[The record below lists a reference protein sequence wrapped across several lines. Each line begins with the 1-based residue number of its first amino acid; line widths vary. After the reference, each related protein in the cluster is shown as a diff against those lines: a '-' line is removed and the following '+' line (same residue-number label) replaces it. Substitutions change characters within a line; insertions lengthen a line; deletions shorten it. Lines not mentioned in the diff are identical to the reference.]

1 MDNEF
6 QQVKIKDSNDR
17 YNVTIFTTSIR
28 GGKAFATKQKIRERK
43 RRKVK
48 LKAISD
54 KSKAKIPPT
63 TIIRQSI
70 ENVNNV
76 KSKKYGITPNDIE
89 KNHYVVNGLKHFST
103 LKE

>member
-1 MDNEF
+1 M
-6 QQVKIKDSNDR
+6 
-17 YNVTIFTTSIR
+17 
-28 GGKAFATKQKIRERK
+28 
-43 RRKVK
+43 
-48 LKAISD
+48 ISD